1 MLNATWTAAERCRS
15 SFYDMP
21 IHPSMADRWQAI
33 TDVPCPVERCEQ
45 TLVWYEAGYVPGY
58 RVCMAHLRDDLYDA
72 ETIRHRFQLDHDH
85 SKAGN
90 AVTLIREREG

>member
-1 MLNATWTAAERCRS
+1 M
-15 SFYDMP
+15 
-21 IHPSMADRWQAI
+21 
-33 TDVPCPVERCEQ
+33 
-45 TLVWYEAGYVPGY
+45 VWYEAGYVPGY

-90 AVTLIREREG
+90 AVTLIREPGE